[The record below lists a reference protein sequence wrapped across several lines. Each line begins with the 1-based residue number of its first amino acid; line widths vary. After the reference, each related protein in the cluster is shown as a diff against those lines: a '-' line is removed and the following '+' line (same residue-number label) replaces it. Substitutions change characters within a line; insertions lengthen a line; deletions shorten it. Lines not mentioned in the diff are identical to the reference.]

1 MIFSFRHKPQ
11 IVGLVA
17 ALMSRPDITDA
28 ERQQILDIV
37 ASRQA

>member
-17 ALMSRPDITDA
+17 ALMSRPEITA
-28 ERQQILDIV
+28 EERQQILDII
-37 ASRQA
+37 ASQNN